1 MVNAKRLYVAIL
13 AITFLLTGSAVTWLV
28 LYNNMPKKVPLR
40 AKQVMSIHSS
50 HPVDT
55 PQATGQ

>member
-40 AKQVMSIHSS
+40 AKQVMSIQLEHSAQ
-50 HPVDT
+50 PR
-55 PQATGQ
+55 